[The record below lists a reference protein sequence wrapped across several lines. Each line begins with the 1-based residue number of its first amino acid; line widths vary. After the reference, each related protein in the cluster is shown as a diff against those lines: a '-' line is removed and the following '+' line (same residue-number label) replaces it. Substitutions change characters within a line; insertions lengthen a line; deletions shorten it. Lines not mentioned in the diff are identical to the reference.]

1 MASSLLQ
8 EARQRAEQAG
18 LNLFGLVRAER
29 FDACQPCDRRVQ
41 QLRAGCGTVVVLGT
55 GGRQFWQRFQ
65 AQAGRPG
72 VAAETGESPAVT
84 ADRFARRLA
93 HDLGHWLAAQ
103 GVTGSVVEPGPRTPV
118 RFSCL
123 GESAGLGV
131 VSPVTGHLLHPEF
144 GPWIALRALL
154 LLDGEPF
161 GPIGNASIAHRF
173 QPCCGCSRPCV
184 TACAPRVYDG
194 NGHQDLLRCASHR
207 NAGNCDTGC
216 NTKIA
221 CPVGAEHRD
230 GPDEHAHRH
239 TQPLPQ
245 LRRMVGLG
253 LWRFVPRSWRV

>member
-8 EARQRAEQAG
+8 EARQRSEQVG

-55 GGRQFWQRFQ
+55 GGRQFWQRFR
-65 AQAGRPG
+65 AQAEAR
-72 VAAETGESPAVT
+72 TGEPPALA

-93 HDLGHWLAAQ
+93 HELAAWLAMQ
-103 GVTGSVVEPGPRTPV
+103 GVTGSVIEPGARTSI

-123 GESAGLGV
+123 GEAAGLGV
-131 VSPVTGHLLHPEF
+131 VSPVTGHLLHPDY

-161 GPIGNASIAHRF
+161 GPIQNASIAHRF
-173 QPCCGCSRPCV
+173 QPCCGCARPCIA
-184 TACAPRVYDG
+184 ACVPGSFDG
-194 NGHQDLLRCASHR
+194 NGRQDLLRCATHR
-207 NAGNCDTGC
+207 DAGNCESGC
-216 NTKIA
+216 NTRLA

-245 LRRMVGLG
+245 LRRAAGLG
-253 LWRFVPRSWRV
+253 VWRFVPRSWRV